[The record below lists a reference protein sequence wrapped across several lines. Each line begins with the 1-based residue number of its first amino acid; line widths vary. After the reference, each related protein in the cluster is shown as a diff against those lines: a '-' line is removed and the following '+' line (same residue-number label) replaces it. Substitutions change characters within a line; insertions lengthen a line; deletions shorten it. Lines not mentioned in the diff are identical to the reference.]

1 MDSQTHLSRKTK
13 YFVPAGVFRA
23 VCTLLLMAMI
33 GSLSAA
39 SVPITGQELSGATG
53 DPAITGSLWQLGL
66 GLMVVLSAIAVS
78 AWVLRRFGRVTS
90 AVGGAI
96 KVVGGVSMGPRERV
110 VLLQVGDTQLLLG
123 VTPGRIQS
131 LHVLDQPV
139 SYSDIGTEASSFAGR
154 LMAAIKRNGS
164 S

>member
-1 MDSQTHLSRKTK
+1 
-13 YFVPAGVFRA
+13 
-23 VCTLLLMAMI
+23 
-33 GSLSAA
+33 
-39 SVPITGQELSGATG
+39 
-53 DPAITGSLWQLGL
+53 
-66 GLMVVLSAIAVS
+66 
-78 AWVLRRFGRVTS
+78 
-90 AVGGAI
+90 
-96 KVVGGVSMGPRERV
+96 MGPRERV